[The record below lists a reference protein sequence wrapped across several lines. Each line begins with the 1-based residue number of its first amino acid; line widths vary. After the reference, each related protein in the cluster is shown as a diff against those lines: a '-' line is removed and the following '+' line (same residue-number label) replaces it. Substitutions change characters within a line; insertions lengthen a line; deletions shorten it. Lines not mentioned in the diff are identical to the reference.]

1 MLSWRFRL
9 WPRFACLSLL
19 QTQHRVRLDAI
30 CAPLIHT
37 IHQRSHK
44 TAMKFSVISQFTAPC
59 TCYLM
64 KWPDD
69 AVCVRTSCD
78 RTTSFLTHHAPHTQT
93 STSPK
98 NCWCV
103 LSTIKVMRRG
113 TESSRDSDTREP
125 HDNTQAHIGYPPL
138 ASSVSGRQRCSQGH
152 AGVSVCGGW
161 RR

>member
-1 MLSWRFRL
+1 MFEALLVLSWRFRL

-44 TAMKFSVISQFTAPC
+44 TAMKFSVTSQCTAPC

-64 KWPDD
+64 KWPDG

-98 NCWCV
+98 IAGACFRQSKSCGETLKAAV
-103 LSTIKVMRRG
+103 TLTHASHTITRKLTLAIRHWRHQFRAARG
-113 TESSRDSDTREP
+113 AVRATP
-125 HDNTQAHIGYPPL
+125 G
-138 ASSVSGRQRCSQGH
+138 
-152 AGVSVCGGW
+152 
-161 RR
+161 